1 MLGTELALI
10 VLFLALG
17 LGALGGFASAYA
29 VHWVLIHRMRGI
41 DGLLRANYAIGKRA
55 ETRALR
61 DQQQPKRVEDLSADE
76 ILAMARDRGMTTR
89 AGVTGE

>member
-55 ETRALR
+55 ETRALKAANGER
-61 DQQQPKRVEDLSADE
+61 ALQLDPDE
-76 ILAMARDRGMTTR
+76 EIMRRAREQGLLALRPRG
-89 AGVTGE
+89 E

>member
-1 MLGTELALI
+1 MTNIELL

-41 DGLLRANYAIGKRA
+41 DGLLRANYAISKRA

-61 DQQQPKRVEDLSADE
+61 VEQPLPRRAVENLTAEE
-76 ILAMARDRGMTTR
+76 IYELARKNGMTASQSR
-89 AGVTGE
+89 GE